1 MKKCT
6 FVKHELKYLGHVISR
21 DGVATNS
28 SKTEAMLSWK
38 QPMNVIELRG
48 FLGLTGYYRK
58 FVKDYGIMARPL
70 TRLLQKQQVFQWSED
85 AQVAFQELKQD
96 MASTPVLA
104 LPKFDLPFT
113 VETDASDVG
122 LRAVLMLQGRPIAF
136 LSKALGEKN
145 KHISIYEKEFLA
157 LIMAVDKWRQYLQR
171 GAFVIK
177 IDHKSL
183 TFLGDQQ
190 LQSDLQKKAT
200 TKLMGLQYHIVYK
213 KGA

>member
-145 KHISIYEKEFLA
+145 KHISIFEKEFLA

>member
-96 MASTPVLA
+96 MASTPILA
-104 LPKFDLPFT
+104 PPKFDLPFT

-190 LQSDLQKKAT
+190 LQSDLQKKAM